1 MLGGVGCSG
10 RGWNVLERAGVNVIT
25 IEIDAT
31 RNLLAMKY
39 GGRVGAGEMRRRLGE
54 LQAAISSMP
63 RGFRLLVDLT
73 NLESMTTTCA
83 RYIDQVMDRCNEKGV
98 TKVVRVVPD
107 SKKDIGLGIMSHF
120 HYSRDVH
127 IITCQTAD
135 EATKALGG

>member
-1 MLGGVGCSG
+1 M
-10 RGWNVLERAGVNVIT
+10 IT

-39 GGRVGAGEMRRRLGE
+39 GGRVEAGEMRRHLGE
-54 LQAAISSMP
+54 VRAAVGSMP
-63 RGFRLLVDLT
+63 PGFRMLVDLT

-83 RYIDQVMDRCNEKGV
+83 PYIDQVMDLCNEKGV

-120 HYSRDVH
+120 HYNRDVH
-127 IITCQTAD
+127 IITCETAD
-135 EATKALGG
+135 EATRALGG

>member
-1 MLGGVGCSG
+1 M
-10 RGWNVLERAGVNVIT
+10 IT

-54 LQAAISSMP
+54 VQAAVGSMP

-73 NLESMTTTCA
+73 NLESMTTTCMP
-83 RYIDQVMDRCNEKGV
+83 YIDRMMDLCNEMGV
-98 TKVVRVVPD
+98 TKVVRIVPD
-107 SKKDIGLGIMSHF
+107 SKKDIGFEIMSHF

-127 IITCQTAD
+127 IITCETTD
-135 EATKALGG
+135 EATRALGG